1 MEKKYVIKGAES
13 THYLSGIDSFS
24 PHIKN
29 ALIFSSI
36 ERAEEIINSGN
47 IPEGIYTIV
56 TIYL

>member
-1 MEKKYVIKGAES
+1 MEKKYVIKVVDS
-13 THYLSGIDSFS
+13 THYVNSVQSVS
-24 PHIKN
+24 PHIKD